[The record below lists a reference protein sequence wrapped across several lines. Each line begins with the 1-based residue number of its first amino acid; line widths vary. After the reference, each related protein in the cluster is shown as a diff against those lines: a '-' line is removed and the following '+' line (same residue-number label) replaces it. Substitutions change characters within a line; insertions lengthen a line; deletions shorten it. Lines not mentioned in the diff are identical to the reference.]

1 VSDTLEGKVVLVT
14 GASSGIG
21 RATAL
26 ALSEAGARV
35 AVGARRADRL
45 KDLAQDAPGEI
56 LVVELDVTDEQ
67 SVQEAVAATVE
78 RFGALDAVVNN
89 AGIMLSGAILGAD
102 TTEWTRMIE
111 TNLLGSMYTVHA
123 ALPHLLE
130 SKGAVVQISS
140 TSGRISSAAS
150 GVYAATKFGITAFA
164 EALRQEVTTHG
175 VRVVVVEPGF
185 VSTELTSHI
194 TDPNIQAAAKDMAE
208 SMRTL
213 QPEDIA
219 AAVVYALTQP
229 AHVAVNEILIRPTD
243 QTRTPGHRLG
253 STVCRGARRSV
264 RPRAPPADPWPAP
277 PHQRNRRP
285 PDATTPRPR
294 RPWHGPAAHGRSVAD
309 AGRSD
314 VGSGADR
321 GSARHNGHGHP

>member
-1 VSDTLEGKVVLVT
+1 MSDTLEGKIVLVT

-26 ALSEAGARV
+26 ALSKAGARV

-67 SVQEAVAATVE
+67 SVQDAVAATVE

-164 EALRQEVTTHG
+164 EALRQEVTTQG

-194 TDPNIQAAAKDMAE
+194 TDPNIQAAAKNMAE

-243 QTRTPGHRLG
+243 QTR
-253 STVCRGARRSV
+253 
-264 RPRAPPADPWPAP
+264 
-277 PHQRNRRP
+277 
-285 PDATTPRPR
+285 
-294 RPWHGPAAHGRSVAD
+294 
-309 AGRSD
+309 
-314 VGSGADR
+314 
-321 GSARHNGHGHP
+321 